1 MSRREVPSAAAAMWT
16 IARVTVRRLSRRR
29 ALWVCGAIA
38 LLPVAFAIVMQS
50 NGGHHFEDMFAIDVL
65 VLAILP
71 PAFVAS
77 SIGEEI
83 EDRTTTYLWSRP
95 LPRWSL
101 LIGKLVGLAPIAIV
115 FVVGGWWIAIRIL
128 NQQSPRPDAMIAL
141 SAAVL
146 AVSAISAGI
155 SALVP
160 KHGMALTIV
169 YMLFFDLPIGEI
181 PASIQIA
188 SVTHQAQLIAH
199 VHAEGSASSGAIAM
213 AIVAGLW
220 LGVGLWRVQRLES

>member
-1 MSRREVPSAAAAMWT
+1 MTAHQVPSAAAALWT
-16 IARVTVRRLSRRR
+16 IARLTVRRLSRGR
-29 ALWVCGAIA
+29 ALWVCAAIA
-38 LLPVAFAIVMQS
+38 MLPVAFAVVMQA
-50 NGGHHFEDMFAIDVL
+50 NGGHHFHDTFAIDLL
-65 VLAILP
+65 VLAVLP

-95 LPRWSL
+95 LPRWTV
-101 LIGKLVGLAPIAIV
+101 LIGKLIGLAPIAIV
-115 FVVGGWWIAIRIL
+115 LVVGSWWIAIRIL
-128 NQQSPRPDAMIAL
+128 NQQSPRPDSVIAL
-141 SAAVL
+141 AAAVV

-155 SALVP
+155 AALVP

-169 YMLFFDLPIGEI
+169 YMLFFDLPVGEI

-199 VHAEGSASSGAIAM
+199 VHSSDSASSGATAM
-213 AIVAGLW
+213 AIVAGMW
-220 LGVGLWRVQRLES
+220 LIVGLWRFQRLES